1 MEMKLFSIFIGA
13 FLINNFLLVKFL
25 GICSFLG
32 VSKKTETAKGMGLAV
47 VFVMFLASFMTYGV
61 YNWILVPLKITYLST
76 LAFVLVIAALV
87 QFVEMVI
94 KKTQP
99 SLYKALGIYLPLIT
113 TNCAL
118 LGMAVINVGEK
129 YNLIESMVNA
139 LGAASGYM
147 LAIVL
152 LAGLRERMEESDNM
166 PLAFRGL
173 PISLVTAGLMA
184 IAFLGFSGL
193 KLGGI

>member
-1 MEMKLFSIFIGA
+1 MKLFSIFISA

-25 GICSFLG
+25 GVCSFLG

-47 VFVMFLASFMTYGV
+47 VFVMFIASFMTYGV
-61 YNWILVPLKITYLST
+61 YNWILVPLHITYLST

-118 LGMAVINVGEK
+118 LGMAVINVNEK

-139 LGAASGYM
+139 LGAALGYM

-193 KLGGI
+193 KLGGM

>member
-1 MEMKLFSIFIGA
+1 MKLFSIFISA

-47 VFVMFLASFMTYGV
+47 VFVMFLASIMTYGV
-61 YNWILVPLKITYLST
+61 YNWILVPLHITYLST

-118 LGMAVINVGEK
+118 LGMAVINIGEK
-129 YNLIESMVNA
+129 YTLIESMVNA
-139 LGAASGYM
+139 LGAALGYM

-166 PLAFRGL
+166 PVAFRGL

-193 KLGGI
+193 KLGGM

>member
-1 MEMKLFSIFIGA
+1 MRLFSIFISA
-13 FLINNFLLVKFL
+13 FLVNNFLLVKFL
-25 GICSFLG
+25 GVCSFLG

-61 YNWILVPLKITYLST
+61 YNWILVPLHITYLST
-76 LAFVLVIAALV
+76 LSFVLVIAALV

-99 SLYKALGIYLPLIT
+99 SLYKALGIFLPLIT
-113 TNCAL
+113 TNCAV
-118 LGMAVINVGEK
+118 LGMAVINIGEK
-129 YNLIESMVNA
+129 YTLIESMVNA
-139 LGAASGYM
+139 LGASAGYM

-152 LAGLRERMEESDNM
+152 LSGLRERMEENDNM

-173 PISLVTAGLMA
+173 PISLITAGLMA

>member
-1 MEMKLFSIFIGA
+1 MKLFSIFISA

-25 GICSFLG
+25 GVCSFLG

-47 VFVMFLASFMTYGV
+47 VFVMFIASFMTYGV
-61 YNWILVPLKITYLST
+61 YNWILMPLHITYLST

-118 LGMAVINVGEK
+118 LGMAVINIGEK

-139 LGAASGYM
+139 LGAALGYM

-152 LAGLRERMEESDNM
+152 LSGLRERMEDNDNM

-193 KLGGI
+193 KLGGM

>member
-1 MEMKLFSIFIGA
+1 MEMKLFSIFISA

-47 VFVMFLASFMTYGV
+47 VFVMFISSFMCYGV
-61 YNWILVPLKITYLST
+61 YNWILVPLHITYLST
-76 LAFVLVIAALV
+76 LAFVLVLAALV

-99 SLYKALGIYLPLIT
+99 TLYKALGIYLPLIT

-118 LGMAVINVGEK
+118 LGMAVINIGEK

-139 LGAASGYM
+139 LGAALGYM

-152 LAGLRERMEESDNM
+152 LSGLRERMEENDNM

-193 KLGGI
+193 KLGGM

>member
-1 MEMKLFSIFIGA
+1 MRLFSIFISA
-13 FLINNFLLVKFL
+13 FLVNNFVLAKFL

-47 VFVMFLASFMTYGV
+47 VFVMFLASIMCFIV
-61 YNWILVPLKITYLST
+61 YNLILLPLNITYLST

-118 LGMAVINVGEK
+118 LGMAVINIGEN
-129 YNLIESMVNA
+129 YNLLESMVNA
-139 LGAASGYM
+139 LGAAFGYM

-152 LAGLRERMEESDNM
+152 LSGLRERMEENDKM
-166 PLAFRGL
+166 PLAFKGL

>member
-1 MEMKLFSIFIGA
+1 MRLFSIFISA
-13 FLINNFLLVKFL
+13 FLVNNFVLAKFL

-47 VFVMFLASFMTYGV
+47 VFVMFLASIMCYGV
-61 YNWILVPLKITYLST
+61 YNWILIPLNITYLST

-99 SLYKALGIYLPLIT
+99 TLYKALGIYLPLIT

-139 LGAASGYM
+139 LGAAFGYM

-152 LAGLRERMEESDNM
+152 LSGLRERMEENDKM

-173 PISLVTAGLMA
+173 PISLITAGLMA

>member
-1 MEMKLFSIFIGA
+1 MKLFSIFISA

-47 VFVMFLASFMTYGV
+47 VFVMFLASFLCYGV
-61 YNWILVPLKITYLST
+61 FNWILVPLNIEYLST

-99 SLYKALGIYLPLIT
+99 ALYKALGIYLPLIT

-118 LGMAVINVGEK
+118 LGMAVINIGEK

-139 LGAASGYM
+139 LGAALGYM

-166 PLAFRGL
+166 PRCFRGL

-193 KLGGI
+193 KMGGI

>member
-1 MEMKLFSIFIGA
+1 MKLFSIFISA

-47 VFVMFLASFMTYGV
+47 VFVMFLASFLCYGV
-61 YNWILVPLKITYLST
+61 FNWILVPLNITYLST

-118 LGMAVINVGEK
+118 LGMAVINIGEK

-139 LGAASGYM
+139 LGAALGYM

-166 PLAFRGL
+166 PLCFRGL

-193 KLGGI
+193 KLGGM

>member
-1 MEMKLFSIFIGA
+1 MRLFSIFISA
-13 FLINNFLLVKFL
+13 FLVNNFLLVKFL
-25 GICSFLG
+25 GVCSFLG

-47 VFVMFLASFMTYGV
+47 VFVMFIASFMTYGV
-61 YNWILVPLKITYLST
+61 YNWILVPLNITYLST
-76 LAFVLVIAALV
+76 LSFVLVIAALV

-118 LGMAVINVGEK
+118 LGMAVINIGEK
-129 YNLIESMVNA
+129 YNLVESMVNA
-139 LGAASGYM
+139 LGAALGYM

-152 LAGLRERMEESDNM
+152 LSGLRERMEENDNM
-166 PLAFRGL
+166 PLCFRGL

>member
-1 MEMKLFSIFIGA
+1 
-13 FLINNFLLVKFL
+13 
-25 GICSFLG
+25 
-32 VSKKTETAKGMGLAV
+32 
-47 VFVMFLASFMTYGV
+47 
-61 YNWILVPLKITYLST
+61 
-76 LAFVLVIAALV
+76 
-87 QFVEMVI
+87 
-94 KKTQP
+94 
-99 SLYKALGIYLPLIT
+99 
-113 TNCAL
+113 
-118 LGMAVINVGEK
+118 MAVINIGEK

-152 LAGLRERMEESDNM
+152 LSGLRERMEESDNM

>member
-1 MEMKLFSIFIGA
+1 MELFSIFISA
-13 FLINNFLLVKFL
+13 FLVNNYVLAKFL

-47 VFVMFLASFMTYGV
+47 IFVMLLAAFMTSIV
-61 YNWILVPLKITYLST
+61 YKILILLNITYLST
-76 LAFVLVIAALV
+76 LAFVLVIASLV

-99 SLYKALGIYLPLIT
+99 SLHKALGIFLPLIT
-113 TNCAL
+113 TNCAV
-118 LGMAVINVGEK
+118 LGMAFINILEE
-129 YNLIESMVNA
+129 YTLIESMVNA
-139 LGAASGYM
+139 LGAAFGFM

-152 LAGLRERMEESDNM
+152 LSGLRERMEENDNM
-166 PLAFRGL
+166 PLAFKGL
-173 PISLVTAGLMA
+173 PISLVTAGLMS

-193 KLGGI
+193 GGL

>member
-1 MEMKLFSIFIGA
+1 MRLFSIFISA
-13 FLINNFLLVKFL
+13 FLVNNFVLAKFL

-47 VFVMFLASFMTYGV
+47 IFVMILASFMTFIV
-61 YNWILVPLKITYLST
+61 YRILAFFNITYLST

-99 SLYKALGIYLPLIT
+99 SLYKALGIFLPLIT
-113 TNCAL
+113 TNCAV
-118 LGMAVINVGEK
+118 LGMAVINIGEG

-139 LGAASGYM
+139 LGASFGFM

-152 LAGLRERMEESDNM
+152 LSGLRERMEENDNM
-166 PLAFRGL
+166 PLAFKGL
-173 PISLVTAGLMA
+173 PISLITAGLMA

>member
-1 MEMKLFSIFIGA
+1 MELFSIFISA
-13 FLINNFLLVKFL
+13 FLVNNFVLAKFL

-47 VFVMFLASFMTYGV
+47 IFVMFLASIMCYVV
-61 YNWILVPLKITYLST
+61 YEKILVPLNITYLST

-139 LGAASGYM
+139 LGAAFGYM

-152 LAGLRERMEESDNM
+152 LSGLRERMEANDKM

>member
-1 MEMKLFSIFIGA
+1 MGLFSIFISS
-13 FLINNFLLVKFL
+13 FLVNNYVLAKFL

-47 VFVMFLASFMTYGV
+47 IFVMILSSLMTSIV
-61 YNWILVPLKITYLST
+61 YKILVLLHVTFLST
-76 LAFVLVIAALV
+76 LAFVLVIASLV

-99 SLYKALGIYLPLIT
+99 ALHKALGIFLPLIT
-113 TNCAL
+113 TNCAV
-118 LGMAVINVGEK
+118 LGMALINLQEG
-129 YNLIESMVNA
+129 YTIMDGLANA
-139 LGAASGYM
+139 LGAGLGFM

-152 LAGLRERMEESDNM
+152 LSGLRERMEDNDNM
-166 PLAFRGL
+166 PLALKGL
-173 PISLVTAGLMA
+173 PISLVTAGLMS

-193 KLGGI
+193 GGL

>member
-1 MEMKLFSIFIGA
+1 MRLFSIFISA
-13 FLINNFLLVKFL
+13 FLVNNFVLAKFL

-47 VFVMFLASFMTYGV
+47 IFVMFLASFMTFIV
-61 YNWILVPLKITYLST
+61 YKILAFLNVTYLST

-99 SLYKALGIYLPLIT
+99 SLYKALGIFLPLIT
-113 TNCAL
+113 TNCAV
-118 LGMAVINVGEK
+118 LGMAVINIGEK
-129 YNLIESMVNA
+129 YTLIESLVNA
-139 LGAASGYM
+139 LGASFGYM

-152 LAGLRERMEESDNM
+152 LSGLRERMEESDNM

>member
-1 MEMKLFSIFIGA
+1 MGLFSIFISS
-13 FLINNFLLVKFL
+13 FLVNNYVLAKFL

-47 VFVMFLASFMTYGV
+47 IFVMLLAAFMTSIV
-61 YNWILVPLKITYLST
+61 YKILILLNITYLST
-76 LAFVLVIAALV
+76 LAFVLVIASLV

-99 SLYKALGIYLPLIT
+99 SLHKALGIFLPLIT
-113 TNCAL
+113 TNCAV
-118 LGMAVINVGEK
+118 LGMAFINILEE
-129 YNLIESMVNA
+129 YTLIESMANA
-139 LGAASGYM
+139 LGAAFGFM

-152 LAGLRERMEESDNM
+152 LSGLRERMEENDNM

-173 PISLVTAGLMA
+173 P
-184 IAFLGFSGL
+184 
-193 KLGGI
+193 

>member
-1 MEMKLFSIFIGA
+1 MKLFSIFISA
-13 FLINNFLLVKFL
+13 FLVNNFLLVKFL
-25 GICSFLG
+25 GVCSFLG

-61 YNWILVPLKITYLST
+61 YNWILVPLNITYLST

-118 LGMAVINVGEK
+118 LGMAVINIGEK

-139 LGAASGYM
+139 LGAALGYM

-152 LAGLRERMEESDNM
+152 LSGLRERMEENDKM

>member
-1 MEMKLFSIFIGA
+1 MEMKLFSIFISA

-47 VFVMFLASFMTYGV
+47 VFVMFISSFMCYGV
-61 YNWILVPLKITYLST
+61 FNWILVPLHITYLST

-118 LGMAVINVGEK
+118 LGMAVINIGEK

-139 LGAASGYM
+139 LGAALGYM

-166 PLAFRGL
+166 PLCFRGL

>member
-1 MEMKLFSIFIGA
+1 MEMKLFSIFISA

-25 GICSFLG
+25 GVCSFLG

-47 VFVMFLASFMTYGV
+47 VFVMFLASFMTYAV
-61 YNWILVPLKITYLST
+61 YNWILVPLNITYLST

-118 LGMAVINVGEK
+118 LGMAVINIGEK

-139 LGAASGYM
+139 LGAAAGYM

-193 KLGGI
+193 KLGGM

>member
-1 MEMKLFSIFIGA
+1 MKLFSIFISA

-47 VFVMFLASFMTYGV
+47 VFVMFIASFMCYGV
-61 YNWILVPLKITYLST
+61 YNWILIPLNITYLST

-99 SLYKALGIYLPLIT
+99 TLYKALGIYLPLIT

-118 LGMAVINVGEK
+118 LGMAVINIGEK

-139 LGAASGYM
+139 LGAALGYM

-152 LAGLRERMEESDNM
+152 LAGLRERMEDSDNM

>member
-1 MEMKLFSIFIGA
+1 MKLFSIFISA

-47 VFVMFLASFMTYGV
+47 VFVMFLASFMCYGV
-61 YNWILVPLKITYLST
+61 YNWILIPLNITYLST

-118 LGMAVINVGEK
+118 LGMAVINIGEK

-139 LGAASGYM
+139 LGAALGYM

-152 LAGLRERMEESDNM
+152 LAGLRERMEDSDNM

-193 KLGGI
+193 KLGGM

>member
-1 MEMKLFSIFIGA
+1 MKLFSIFISA

-47 VFVMFLASFMTYGV
+47 VFVMFLASFMCYGV
-61 YNWILVPLKITYLST
+61 FNWILVPLKIEYLST

-99 SLYKALGIYLPLIT
+99 VLYKALGIYLPLIT

-118 LGMAVINVGEK
+118 LGMAVINIGEK

-139 LGAASGYM
+139 LGAALGYM

-166 PLAFRGL
+166 PVCFRGL

-193 KLGGI
+193 KLGGM

>member
-1 MEMKLFSIFIGA
+1 MRLFSIFISA
-13 FLINNFLLVKFL
+13 FLVNNFLLVKFL
-25 GICSFLG
+25 GVCSFLG

-47 VFVMFLASFMTYGV
+47 VFVMFIASFMTYGV
-61 YNWILVPLKITYLST
+61 YNWILVPLNITYLST

-118 LGMAVINVGEK
+118 LGMAVINIGEK
-129 YNLIESMVNA
+129 YGLIESMVNA
-139 LGAASGYM
+139 LGAALGYM

-152 LAGLRERMEESDNM
+152 LSGLRERMEENDKM

>member
-1 MEMKLFSIFIGA
+1 MKLFSIFISA

-61 YNWILVPLKITYLST
+61 YNWILVPLNITYLST

-99 SLYKALGIYLPLIT
+99 GLYKALGIYLPLIT

-118 LGMAVINVGEK
+118 LGMAVINIGEK

-139 LGAASGYM
+139 LGAAFGYM

>member
-1 MEMKLFSIFIGA
+1 MKLFSIFISA

-47 VFVMFLASFMTYGV
+47 IFVMFLASIMCYGV
-61 YNWILVPLKITYLST
+61 YGLLDLLNITYLST

-99 SLYKALGIYLPLIT
+99 VLYKALGIYLPLIT

-139 LGAASGYM
+139 LGAAAGYM

-166 PLAFRGL
+166 PIAFRGL

-193 KLGGI
+193 KLGGM

>member
-1 MEMKLFSIFIGA
+1 MKLFSIFISA

-47 VFVMFLASFMTYGV
+47 IFVMFLASFLCYGV
-61 YNWILVPLKITYLST
+61 FNWILVPLNITYLST

-99 SLYKALGIYLPLIT
+99 VLYKALGIYLPLIT

-118 LGMAVINVGEK
+118 LGMAVINIGEK
-129 YNLIESMVNA
+129 YNLVESMVNA
-139 LGAASGYM
+139 LGAACGYM

-166 PLAFRGL
+166 PLCFRGL